1 MAAVEQGKP
10 PCDNARAMAG
20 EASGASSAY
29 SRGEEWASCAVH
41 GLGILASVI
50 AIPWLAMLALEGRDP
65 WLLAGGLA
73 FGLSALLMFTT
84 SVLYHAARNPRW
96 RLVLRRLDHA
106 AIYLLIAG
114 TYTPFTL
121 GVLKGAWGWSIAG
134 VVWGLAV
141 LGMVFK
147 TTRLGFR
154 FHKTS
159 VLLYVAMGWLVIVA
173 IEPLMG
179 ALDRFELAWLVA
191 GGLCY
196 TGGVAFYVWKSRPYT
211 HAVWHLFVL
220 AGVACHFVAVLSVTA
235 PG

>member
-1 MAAVEQGKP
+1 MTAPFDLRVELA
-10 PCDNARAMAG
+10 NALT
-20 EASGASSAY
+20 
-29 SRGEEWASCAVH
+29 H
-41 GLGILASVI
+41 GLGALASAVAGAVLI
-50 AIPWLAMLALEGRDP
+50 TLAVLWGDGWQVAGAAVFTGSLV
-65 WLLAGGLA
+65 LLYTA
-73 FGLSALLMFTT
+73 ST
-84 SVLYHAARNPRW
+84 LYHAIPHAAARA
-96 RLVLRRLDHA
+96 RLRVLDHA
-106 AIYLLIAG
+106 AIYVLIAG

-141 LGMVFK
+141 LGIVFK

-173 IEPLMG
+173 IEPLMR
-179 ALDRFELAWLVA
+179 ALDRFELTWLVA

>member
-1 MAAVEQGKP
+1 
-10 PCDNARAMAG
+10 MAG
-20 EASGASSAY
+20 GPSPASSAY
-29 SRGEEWASCAVH
+29 TRGEEWVSCAVH
-41 GLGILASVI
+41 GLGILASAV
-50 AIPWLAMLALEGRDP
+50 AIPWLAMLAFEGRDP

-84 SVLYHAARNPRW
+84 SVLYHAARDPRW

-134 VVWGLAV
+134 VVWALAV
-141 LGMVFK
+141 LGIVFK

-173 IEPLMG
+173 IEPLMRE
-179 ALDRFELAWLVA
+179 LDRFELAWLVA

-220 AGVACHFVAVLSVTA
+220 AGVACHFVAVLSVTT

>member
-1 MAAVEQGKP
+1 
-10 PCDNARAMAG
+10 MAG
-20 EASGASSAY
+20 AAPKSNLY

-41 GLGILASVI
+41 GLGVLASVV
-50 AIPWLAMLALEGRDP
+50 AIPWLVMVALRGRDP

-73 FGLSALLMFTT
+73 FGLSALMMFTT
-84 SVLYHAARNPRW
+84 SVLYHAARKPRA

-114 TYTPFTL
+114 TYTPFML

-141 LGMVFK
+141 LGIVFK
-147 TTRLGFR
+147 TTSLGFR
-154 FHKTS
+154 FHRTS

-173 IEPLMG
+173 IEPLMRTLDG
-179 ALDRFELAWLVA
+179 YALGWLVA

-196 TGGVAFYVWKSRPYT
+196 TGGVVFSVWKSRPYT
-211 HAVWHLFVL
+211 HAVWHFFVL

>member
-1 MAAVEQGKP
+1 
-10 PCDNARAMAG
+10 MAG
-20 EASGASSAY
+20 EPSPASSAY
-29 SRGEEWASCAVH
+29 TRGEEWASCAVH
-41 GLGILASVI
+41 GLGILASAV
-50 AIPWLAMLALEGRDP
+50 AIPWLAMLAFEGRDP

-84 SVLYHAARNPRW
+84 SVLYHAARDPRW

-134 VVWGLAV
+134 VVWALAV
-141 LGMVFK
+141 LGIVFK

-173 IEPLMG
+173 IEPLMRE
-179 ALDRFELAWLVA
+179 LDRFELAWLVA

-220 AGVACHFVAVLSVTA
+220 AGVACHFVAVLSVTT